1 MCHIIL
7 PKNKRIMDT
16 MEKKISRDDKIF
28 ATLTHNGTDIADIS
42 GNNFSCMADIIKNI
56 FSKSGKWFGIAMLS
70 IRNYSQGWRVSFPV
84 SFRLQPR
91 KEPKLDG
98 RLYVLPFA

>member
-1 MCHIIL
+1 MRHIIL

-56 FSKSGKWFGIAMLS
+56 FGKSGKWFGIAMLS
-70 IRNYSQGWRVSFPV
+70 IRNYSQGWRINIPLSSRP
-84 SFRLQPR
+84 QTGHKPA
-91 KEPKLDG
+91 LDG
-98 RLYVLPFA
+98 KQYVLPFT